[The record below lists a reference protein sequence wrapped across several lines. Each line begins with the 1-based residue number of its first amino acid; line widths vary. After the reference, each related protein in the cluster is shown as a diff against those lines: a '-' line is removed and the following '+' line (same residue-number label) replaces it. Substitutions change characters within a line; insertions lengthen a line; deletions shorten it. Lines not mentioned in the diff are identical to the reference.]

1 MPKKK
6 ESTQTQN
13 GNEYGL
19 RDFSHLPRAKDFPIP
34 KKLTPLQ
41 KELKKATHEALMAL
55 EEEERKYG
63 ISVT

>member
-6 ESTQTQN
+6 ENLQSKN

-19 RDFSHLPRAKDFPIP
+19 RDFSHLPRLKDLPKP

-41 KELKKATHEALMAL
+41 KELKKAAHEALEAL
-55 EEEERKYG
+55 AEEQRKYG
-63 ISVT
+63 TTFT